1 LKTIRKEEILSL
13 ISQIDN
19 EKLKEKLLEFTKNSE
34 IDTEFFFDKIKK
46 LDMID
51 DNDYK
56 LLLLLEEFYLRF
68 KDAG

>member
-1 LKTIRKEEILSL
+1 MKTIRKEEILSL

-34 IDTEFFFDKIKK
+34 TDTEFFFDKIKK

>member
-1 LKTIRKEEILSL
+1 MKTIRKEEILSL

>member
-1 LKTIRKEEILSL
+1 MKTIRKEEILSL

-46 LDMID
+46 LDMIE